1 MTPEVMDAIIQYV
14 ASCRDLKHIKIT
26 WFGGEPLM
34 AVPQIEA
41 FHDKF
46 PQTADVTSNLE
57 LLAVFST
64 PSAPD
69 KSPYK
74 NSIHS
79 CAHSVLKRL

>member
-1 MTPEVMDAIIQYV
+1 MSFDIFTNSVP
-14 ASCRDLKHIKIT
+14 DLHWVCVQK
-26 WFGGEPLM
+26 WS
-34 AVPQIEA
+34 
-41 FHDKF
+41 

-57 LLAVFST
+57 LSAVFST